1 MIKVSILMLI
11 NFISSFLPHIYMCTQ
26 SSAQLKCRFNS
37 LSSFQASK
45 EMLSMKKKEGDVP
58 SFNFL
63 FELLRGDH

>member
-1 MIKVSILMLI
+1 MLEQFILL
-11 NFISSFLPHIYMCTQ
+11 L
-26 SSAQLKCRFNS
+26 
-37 LSSFQASK
+37 QASK